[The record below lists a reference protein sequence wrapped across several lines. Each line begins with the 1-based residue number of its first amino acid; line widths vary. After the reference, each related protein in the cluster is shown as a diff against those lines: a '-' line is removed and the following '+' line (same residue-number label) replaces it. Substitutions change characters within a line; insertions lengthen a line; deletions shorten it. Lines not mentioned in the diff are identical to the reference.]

1 MKIEIG
7 PIEEQMPQSAVAAPL
22 PKKVPVTVSANRDA
36 VRAEL
41 EAAGITTDGVAD
53 LNWGDVQDGDLRPV
67 ALAKVGSSHSGFVDT
82 LGHLRAPPKVDAE
95 GVTELENGYRDKV
108 LDGLRGRRISGVGRA
123 DKPEGGVGH
132 MTGKPDWL
140 RVKAP
145 TSPKYFDLVERVR
158 AKGLHTVCEEA
169 ACPNIGDCWAS
180 GHLTVMI
187 LGDTCTRGCAF
198 CNIKTGKP
206 NAVNPHESENLA
218 AMVAELGLQHV
229 VMTSV
234 DRDDLADGG
243 AGHWAECIR
252 QIKAKAPGTTVEILT
267 PDFRRKETS
276 IDLVTEALP
285 DVYNHNLETV
295 PRLYR
300 TVRPGARY
308 FGSLRLLQRVKEH
321 AAEIGHP
328 VFTKS
333 GLMLGLGESR
343 DEVLQ
348 VMDDMRAADV
358 DFITIGQYL
367 RPSPQ
372 HYPVMRYVTPDEFA
386 DYERQAK
393 LKGFLMVASGALV
406 RSSFHA
412 DQYFAELADKRKS
425 GAV

>member
-1 MKIEIG
+1 MKISITHSE
-7 PIEEQMPQSAVAAPL
+7 
-22 PKKVPVTVSANRDA
+22 NRA
-36 VRAEL
+36 SVRAEL

-53 LNWGDVQDGDLRPV
+53 LGYDHVPDAPKAAFSEYAKRTKGDG
-67 ALAKVGSSHSGFVDT
+67 
-82 LGHLRAPPKVDAE
+82 APPINEEGPQHDYRAEVRARLDARRVSGYKGGE
-95 GVTELENGYRDKV
+95 GESVQG
-108 LDGLRGRRISGVGRA
+108 GIAHMSG
-123 DKPEGGVGH
+123 KPE
-132 MTGKPDWL
+132 WL

-145 TSPKYFDLVERVR
+145 TSPKYFELVENVR

-206 NAVNPHESENLA
+206 NTVNPHEPENLA
-218 AMVAELGLQHV
+218 QMVSELNLKHV
-229 VMTSV
+229 VITSV
-234 DRDDLADGG
+234 DRDDLPDGG
-243 AGHWAECIR
+243 AAHWAACIEA
-252 QIKAKAPGTTVEILT
+252 IHAKAPGVSVEILT
-267 PDFRRKETS
+267 PDFRRKEES
-276 IDLVTEALP
+276 IATVVAARPE
-285 DVYNHNLETV
+285 VYNHNLETV

-308 FGSLRLLQRVKEH
+308 FGSLRLLQQVKEE
-321 AAEIGHP
+321 AAKLSYP

-333 GLMLGLGESR
+333 GLMVGLGEHR

-348 VMDDMRAADV
+348 VMDDLRAAGC
-358 DFITIGQYL
+358 DFLTIGQYL

-372 HYPVMRYVTPDEFA
+372 HYPVMEYITPETFA
-386 DYERQAK
+386 YYEEQAK

-412 DQYFAELADKRKS
+412 DKYYAELLEKRREGKL
-425 GAV
+425 